1 MRVSKEEMG
10 KSHQRIVEG
19 AARLI
24 RERGIEGASVADV
37 MAAAG
42 LTQGGF
48 YRHFET
54 KEALVDE
61 AFRAAFEESVSL
73 LESRLEKQ
81 EPEAAIAEYRDRYL
95 SQGHLR
101 NPGMGCPLAALG
113 ADVGRG
119 ISALKSS
126 FGASVNRVIAALA
139 KGIRGSSEEKSAN
152 AARELAMLVGA
163 VVIARASDPKTAQA
177 VLSACRISSN
187 KA

>member
-10 KSHQRIVEG
+10 KSHRRIVVG

-24 RERGIEGASVADV
+24 RERGIEGTSVADV
-37 MAAAG
+37 MGAAG

-73 LESRLEKQ
+73 LESRLEH
-81 EPEAAIAEYRDRYL
+81 EPETAIAAYRDRYL
-95 SQGHLR
+95 SQGHLQ
-101 NPGMGCPLAALG
+101 NPGVGCPLAAIG

-119 ISALKSS
+119 ITALKSS
-126 FGASVNRVIAALA
+126 FGASVNRMIAAFA
-139 KGIRGSSEEKSAN
+139 RGMRGSSQEKSAK

-163 VVIARASDPKTAQA
+163 VVIARASDPETAQA
-177 VLSACRISSN
+177 VLSACRIPS
-187 KA
+187 KEA